1 MPKTV
6 SATEI
11 QNRFGSIA
19 DWAVESEDEVIVESR
34 GTPKVVIISYEAYRK
49 LRQWREQARRQQV
62 LRQIREL
69 REEVRTRNQDLTES
83 SADALADEIQGET
96 IRRMTEEG
104 KVQYED
110 S

>member
-19 DWAVESEDEVIVESR
+19 DWAVECEDEVIVESR

-69 REEVRTRNQDLTES
+69 REEVRTRNQDLTEN

-96 IRRMTEEG
+96 IRRMMEEG

>member
-19 DWAVESEDEVIVESR
+19 DWAVECEDEVIVESR

-83 SADALADEIQGET
+83 SADALAGEIQGET
-96 IRRMTEEG
+96 IRRMMEEG
-104 KVQYED
+104 KVKYED